1 MVNKK
6 EEIMAKKKPKT
17 PSNTIAL
24 NKKARHE
31 YHLDKKFEAG
41 IELQGWEVK
50 SIREGKVNITDTYVH
65 VKDGEVFLLNSQIQ
79 PLIQASTH
87 VVCNPTRYRKLLLKR
102 REINEL
108 IGAVERQGH
117 TLVCTAMY
125 WKKSWAKVEFYL
137 AKGKQGQDKRDD
149 IKDRD
154 WSRQKER
161 IMKHSGR

>member
-1 MVNKK
+1 
-6 EEIMAKKKPKT
+6 MAKKKPKA

-31 YHLDKKFEAG
+31 YHLEKKFEAG
-41 IELQGWEVK
+41 IELMGWEVK
-50 SIREGKVNITDTYVH
+50 SIRDGKVNITDTYVYL
-65 VKDGEVFLLNSQIQ
+65 KDGEVFLLNAQLQ
-79 PLIQASTH
+79 PLTQASSH

-108 IGAVERQGH
+108 IGAVERQGY

-125 WKKSWAKVEFYL
+125 WKKSWVKVEFHL
-137 AKGKQGQDKRDD
+137 AKGKHSEDKRTD

-154 WSRQKER
+154 WNRDKER
-161 IMKHSGR
+161 IMKHSTR

>member
-1 MVNKK
+1 
-6 EEIMAKKKPKT
+6 MAKKKPTT

-31 YHLDKKFEAG
+31 FHLDKKFEAG

-65 VKDGEVFLLNSQIQ
+65 LKDGEVFLLNSQIQ
-79 PLIQASTH
+79 PLMQASTH
-87 VVCNPTRYRKLLLKR
+87 VVSNPTRYRKLLLKR
-102 REINEL
+102 REISEL
-108 IGAVERQGH
+108 IGAVERQGY

-125 WKKSWAKVEFYL
+125 WKKSWVKVEFYL